1 MDKVNHMFVRFLINY
16 TMAILCSIVSFFTKA
31 NAGILLYGDVRTDK
45 ASIRKLELRS
55 GSIVP

>member
-16 TMAILCSIVSFFTKA
+16 TMAILCFFTKA